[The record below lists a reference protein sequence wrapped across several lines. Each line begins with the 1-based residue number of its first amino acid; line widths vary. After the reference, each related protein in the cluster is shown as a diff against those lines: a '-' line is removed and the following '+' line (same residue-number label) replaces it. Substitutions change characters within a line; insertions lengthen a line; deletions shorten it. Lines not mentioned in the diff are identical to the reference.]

1 MNNRLMKEFEEFEGL
16 SGVAIDES
24 FLEDNMDDDPS
35 FRPVN
40 AASLTSNDIY
50 YEVRLKRC

>member
-1 MNNRLMKEFEEFEGL
+1 MKEFEEFEGL
-16 SGVAIDES
+16 SGVPIEES
-24 FLEDNMDDDPS
+24 MFVENEEDDPS

-50 YEVRLKRC
+50 YEVYTIFSS